1 MLVQSFR
8 GLAAPLLVLV
18 LLAGCEGAFDGDY
31 RPRATGQE
39 GEIMVVIDSTHW
51 NADLGDAVRQHIG
64 PYVETLPTPERTFD
78 LQQVNLTSDRMFDIV
93 QRHKNVMFVAPL
105 SDDTPVANFLR
116 GRLSDDVLQAALD
129 GTPVVVPRNDLWRRS
144 QRVYYVTAGNTEQ
157 LIDALSEQ
165 GSQIRDTF
173 HEVTLDRME
182 REMFE
187 KARQH
192 NLEDTLM
199 QRHDF
204 AVNVQHDYEIAI
216 DTTTEDRGFIWL
228 RRVLTDT
235 RRELMIHYV
244 EDMAP
249 SDITPDWVYTTRDS
263 LTEKYLRG
271 NVAGFVRTDYRR
283 PLNTEETGFLDRY
296 GYTTRGLWH
305 FVRRTGDDGE
315 SLQGMAGGGPFV
327 NYTFYDQESGRV
339 YMIDGSVFAPEHGK
353 RDFLRQMEVIARTF
367 RTRAEAEA
375 DDETLAATE

>member
-1 MLVQSFR
+1 MPVRMFR
-8 GLAAPLLVLV
+8 GLAAPFLVLV

-51 NADLGDAVRQHIG
+51 DSGLGEAVQRYIG

-78 LQQVNLTSDRMFDIV
+78 LRQVDLASDRVFDMV
-93 QRHKNVMFVAPL
+93 QRHKNVVFIAPL
-105 SDDTPVANFLR
+105 SDETPVANFLR
-116 GRLSDDVLQAALD
+116 DRLSDDVLQAALD
-129 GTPVVVPRNDLWRRS
+129 GTPVVVPRNNLWRRS
-144 QRVYYVTAGNTEQ
+144 QRVYYLTAANTEQ
-157 LIDALSEQ
+157 LIDALSER
-165 GSQIRDTF
+165 GSDIRDTF

-187 KARQH
+187 KERQY

-204 AVNVQHDYEIAI
+204 AVNVQHDYQIAI

-244 EDMAP
+244 EGMAP
-249 SDITPDWVYTTRDS
+249 GDITPDWIYNTRDS
-263 LTEKYLRG
+263 LTEEYLRG

-283 PLNTEETGFLDRY
+283 PLNTEETEFLDRY
-296 GYTTRGLWH
+296 SYITRGLWH
-305 FVRRTGDDGE
+305 FVRRTDEEGE
-315 SLQGMAGGGPFV
+315 SLQEMGGGGPFV
-327 NYTFYDQESGRV
+327 NYTFYDQDTDRV

-367 RTRAEAEA
+367 RTQAEVES
-375 DDETLAATE
+375 EEELASNE

>member
-1 MLVQSFR
+1 MFVHTLR
-8 GLAAPLLVLV
+8 LLAAPLFALLVF
-18 LLAGCEGAFDGDY
+18 AGCEGAFDGDY
-31 RPRATGQE
+31 RPRATGPE
-39 GEIMVVIDSTHW
+39 GEIMVVMDSTHW
-51 NADLGDAVRQHIG
+51 NAGLGDAVRRYVG
-64 PYVETLPTPERTFD
+64 PYVETLPTPERAFD
-78 LQQVNLTSDRMFDIV
+78 LQQVDLTSDRMFDIV
-93 QRHKNVMFVAPL
+93 QRHKNVVFVAPL
-105 SDDTPVANFLR
+105 NDETPVANFLR
-116 GRLSDDVLQAALD
+116 DRLSDDVLQAALD

-144 QRVYYVTAGNTEQ
+144 QRVYYVTAGTTEQ

-182 REMFE
+182 RDMFE
-187 KARQH
+187 KERQF

-204 AVNVQHDYEIAI
+204 AVNVQHDYQIAI
-216 DTTTEDRGFIWL
+216 DTTTEDRGFIWM

-244 EDMAP
+244 EGMAP
-249 SDITPDWVYTTRDS
+249 SDITPEWVYNTRDS
-263 LTEKYLRG
+263 LTEEYLRG

-283 PLNTEETGFLDRY
+283 PLNTEETDFLDRY

-305 FVRRTGDDGE
+305 FVRRGEDDDLREMG
-315 SLQGMAGGGPFV
+315 GGGPFV
-327 NYTFYDQESGRV
+327 NYTFYDQETDRV

-367 RTRAEAEA
+367 RTRAETESE
-375 DDETLAATE
+375 DELAASE